1 MGTSWYHDEKQG
13 TQEEDRFSG
22 FRGMI
27 TRSFLEILISTG
39 KESRSTVPK
48 AVGIVEFKFN

>member
-1 MGTSWYHDEKQG
+1 MMRSKERRRKT
-13 TQEEDRFSG
+13 G
-22 FRGMI
+22 FGSRI
-27 TRSFLEILISTG
+27 TCSFLEILISTG